1 MKRNNVDMLSGSI
14 AKGLLALA
22 IPIMIM
28 NVTQVIFNAIDLTAL
43 RYLTNDNYSVGAVG
57 AGGSLTVLCINFLLG
72 ISTGANVVVAKLVG
86 SKEKER
92 SDRAVMTAILLA
104 VFGGITLMILGVT
117 FAETL
122 LKMINCPEILL
133 PKATIYFKLYCCS
146 IPPLMLYNFSA
157 SILRAIGNT
166 KKPMYFLILG
176 GIIKVVFTVLLI
188 SLFDWTVEGIGI
200 ATIIANVTTS
210 SLAFTTLLRSKE
222 YITFDFK
229 KIRFDLKELKDLL
242 HIGVPAGLQSTLYA
256 FANVVIVAAVN
267 GFGEDATTGVSI
279 ANQFD
284 GILYQIVLAPA
295 YATAPYIAQ
304 NVGAKN
310 FKRVKQAIIRAIFIT
325 IGFGATFGFLSAFF
339 SRELSS
345 IMTSSPSIIEFSR
358 QKMIIVS
365 STYFICGLNEVM
377 SGVLRGIGKPILPT
391 IFSFL
396 FLCVLRFIW
405 VYAIFPLFPNLTFL
419 YTVWPIGWILA
430 FICAVITFFIAF
442 PKLVKRN
449 SEYAPQSVIEA

>member
-1 MKRNNVDMLSGSI
+1 MRKNNVDMLSGSI
-14 AKGLLALA
+14 VKGLLALA

-28 NVTQVIFNAIDLTAL
+28 NVMQVIFNAIDMAAL
-43 RYLTNDNYSVGAVG
+43 RYLSNDNYSVGAVG
-57 AGGSLTVLCINFLLG
+57 AGSSLTGITINFLVG
-72 ISTGANVVVAKLVG
+72 ISTGANVVVAKLIG

-104 VFGGITLMILGVT
+104 LVGGITLMIIGVT

-122 LKMINCPEILL
+122 LKTINCPDLLL
-133 PKATIYFKLYCCS
+133 PKATIYFRLYCLS

-157 SILRAIGNT
+157 SILRSIGNT

-188 SLFDWTVEGIGI
+188 SLFDWTVEGVGI

-210 SLAFTTLLRSKE
+210 ALAFITLLRSKE
-222 YITFDFK
+222 YITIDFK
-229 KIRFDLKELKDLL
+229 KIKFDLKELKAIL
-242 HIGVPAGLQSTLYA
+242 HIGIPAGLQSTLYA
-256 FANVVIVAAVN
+256 FANVVIVTAVN
-267 GFGEDATTGVSI
+267 SFGEDATTGVSI

-284 GILYQIVLAPA
+284 GILYQMVLAPA
-295 YATAPYIAQ
+295 YAAAPYIAQ

-345 IMTSSPSIIEFSR
+345 LMSSSPSIIEFSR

-377 SGVLRGIGKPILPT
+377 SGVLRGIGKPVLPT

-396 FLCVLRFIW
+396 FLCILRLIW

-419 YTVWPIGWILA
+419 YTVWPVGWTLA

-449 SEYAPQSVIEA
+449 LQDDQQCAIEA

>member
-1 MKRNNVDMLSGSI
+1 MLSGSI
-14 AKGLLALA
+14 VKGLLALT

-28 NVTQVIFNAIDLTAL
+28 DVMQVIFSAIDLTAL

-104 VFGGITLMILGVT
+104 VFGGITLMILGVI

-146 IPPLMLYNFSA
+146 IPSLMLYNFSA

-200 ATIIANVTTS
+200 ATIIANITTS
-210 SLAFTTLLRSKE
+210 SLAFITLLRSKE

-229 KIRFDLKELKDLL
+229 KIRFDLKELKDVLNV
-242 HIGVPAGLQSTLYA
+242 GVPAGLQSTLYA
-256 FANVVIVAAVN
+256 FANVVIVTAVN

-284 GILYQIVLAPA
+284 GILYQMVLAPA

-345 IMTSSPSIIEFSR
+345 IMSSSPSIIEFSR

-377 SGVLRGIGKPILPT
+377 SGVLRGIGKPVLPT

-449 SEYAPQSVIEA
+449 SQDAPQSVIGAFGM

>member
-1 MKRNNVDMLSGSI
+1 MKKSNVNMLSGSI
-14 AKGLLALA
+14 VKGLLALS

-28 NVTQVIFNAIDLTAL
+28 NVMQVVFNAIDLAAL

-57 AGGSLTVLCINFLLG
+57 AGSSLTGITINFLVG
-72 ISTGANVVVAKLVG
+72 ISTGANVVVAKLIG
-86 SKEKER
+86 SKDKER

-104 VFGGITLMILGVT
+104 LVGGITLMIIGVT

-122 LKMINCPEILL
+122 LKMINCPDLLL
-133 PKATIYFKLYCCS
+133 PKATIYFRLYCLS

-157 SILRAIGNT
+157 SVLRAIGNT

-188 SLFDWTVEGIGI
+188 SLFDWTVEGVGI

-210 SLAFTTLLRSKE
+210 ALAFRTLLKSKE
-222 YITFDFK
+222 YITIDFK
-229 KIRFDLKELKDLL
+229 NIRFDLKELREIL

-256 FANVVIVAAVN
+256 FANVVIVTAVN

-284 GILYQIVLAPA
+284 GILYQMVLAPA
-295 YATAPYIAQ
+295 YAAAPYIAQ
-304 NVGAKN
+304 NVGAGN
-310 FKRVKQAIIRAIFIT
+310 IKRVKKAIVRAIYVT
-325 IGFGATFGFLSAFF
+325 IAFGATFGFLSAFF

-345 IMTSSPSIIEFSR
+345 LMSSSPSIIEFSR
-358 QKMIIVS
+358 QKMIIIS
-365 STYFICGLNEVM
+365 STYFICGINEVM

-391 IFSFL
+391 IFAFL
-396 FLCVLRFIW
+396 FLFVLRLIW

-419 YTVWPIGWILA
+419 YTVWPAGWTLSI
-430 FICAVITFFIAF
+430 ICAVVAFFIAL
-442 PKLVKRN
+442 PKVQERCYQNASQISK
-449 SEYAPQSVIEA
+449 